1 MLPDTTVV
9 RDYFAKLGLA
19 EEIADLYL
27 ALYKNGPQT
36 ISALSRHARV
46 ERTKIYRLIDQ
57 LLASG
62 LIEVES
68 HSKRGI
74 IKAAPISNIRILI
87 SQKEQELQSLHSEL
101 GLLEKV
107 MARNS
112 LSSPATRVQFYTGP
126 EGYKQMMWN
135 ETKARAEVRC
145 IVYEIAQPKTNKAF
159 FERWVE
165 QCNQK
170 GVAFREVHGDAF
182 RKSHDEWHA
191 ANVNAKLK
199 NYDPRYIDPKIFP
212 ITHSMDI
219 YDNVVAYYNWKDGE
233 IFGIEIYNQDIAD
246 AQGIFFELLWS
257 QAQQDRRHENDPKQP

>member
-1 MLPDTTVV
+1 MLPDSSVV
-9 RDYFAKLGLA
+9 RSYFAKLGLA
-19 EEIADLYL
+19 QEIADLYL
-27 ALYKNGPQT
+27 ALYKGGPQT
-36 ISALSRHARV
+36 ISSLSRSARV

-87 SQKEQELQSLHSEL
+87 SQKEQELQSLNSEL
-101 GLLEKV
+101 ELLEKV
-107 MARNS
+107 MARNT

-135 ETKARAEVRC
+135 ETKAKSEVRC
-145 IVYEIAQPKTNKAF
+145 IVYEIAQPRTNKSF

-165 QCNQK
+165 QCNQND
-170 GVAFREVHGDAF
+170 VSFREVHGDAF
-182 RKSHDEWHA
+182 RRSHDEWHA
-191 ANVNAKLK
+191 VNVNARLK
-199 NYDPRYIDPKIFP
+199 HYDPRYIAPEILP
-212 ITHSMDI
+212 ITHSMDV

-233 IFGIEIYNQDIAD
+233 IFGVEIYNQDIAD
-246 AQGIFFELLWS
+246 AQGCFFEMLWS
-257 QAQQDRRHENDPKQP
+257 QAVSDRRHE